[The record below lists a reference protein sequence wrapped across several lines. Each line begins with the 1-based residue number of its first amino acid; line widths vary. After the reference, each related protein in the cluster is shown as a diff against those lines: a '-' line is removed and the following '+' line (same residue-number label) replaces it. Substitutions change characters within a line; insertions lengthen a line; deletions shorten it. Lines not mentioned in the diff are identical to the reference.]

1 MVFKGYFDGYTSR
14 IVCYLSYK
22 IISGS
27 VDPAVLHMCLSDNYF
42 SISFQDDSTKSSYRR
57 SLSAG
62 SFVFSGRIFQ
72 LFLIT
77 GFPVPLFLLRFLV
90 LAVVDW
96 D

>member
-1 MVFKGYFDGYTSR
+1 M
-14 IVCYLSYK
+14 
-22 IISGS
+22 
-27 VDPAVLHMCLSDNYF
+27 DPAVLHVCLSDNYF

-62 SFVFSGRIFQ
+62 SFVSSGRIFQ

-77 GFPVPLFLLRFLV
+77 GLPVPFFFLRFLV
-90 LAVVDW
+90 VVVVVW